1 MQFIACHVPQ
11 WLRRRGMIKMFMIMK
26 LTTIL
31 MLALCINA
39 SAKGY
44 SQNVSLN
51 ETNSPLDKVFREIKK
66 QSDYTFVYTKAQLKM
81 ANRVTV
87 NINNASIEEAL
98 DACFFDQPLT
108 YTIFNQMIVVKEKEK
123 TATTHTGSG
132 VINTPPPPITVTGK
146 VTNDKGEPLS
156 GATIME
162 KNTSNTTIAKED
174 GSFSITVTDEKSVLI
189 VSYIGF
195 DQQEIVVGSRT
206 VIPVQLIQQVTSLT
220 DVVVTGYGKSTRA
233 NLTSAQTT
241 VAAKDIEKTVNT
253 TIEQAIQGRAAGVYV
268 TQNSGQPGGGISVNI
283 RGISSLG
290 RTQPLYVIDGVQMQV
305 SEDVSFGSSSSV
317 NPLAGLNPSDIEDI
331 QILQGPSATAIYGSR
346 ASNGVILVTTKRGKA
361 GDFKINYVYQYN
373 LQTPPKHLDV
383 MDLRQY
389 AQMVNE
395 FHDLAGGTT
404 PPEFLDPSLLGEGT
418 DWQDALFNN
427 AAAHKHQLNLS
438 GGSNNTTYYLSGEYL
453 EQEGVAEGSGF
464 DRYSFRLNLDNKPRE
479 WATIG
484 ANLSFNQTNETLT
497 TTNYGDAQSPL
508 IASALQ
514 LTPQIPVT
522 NLDGSWGGS
531 DPINGANQYAPIN
544 PIAIANLI
552 TNEAKRRQFLGG
564 INLGITITKGL
575 VFRTSLNGSAGDGMS
590 TYYTPTY
597 NIDQWHYNTLASL
610 QSGTYSSWYWN
621 WNQLLEYNR
630 QIDKHSFTI
639 MASHEAQES
648 EWKALSA
655 GRTGFLTN
663 DIFDVNAGNP
673 TSATNSGGTYP
684 WSMESYF
691 GRVNYNYDNRYL
703 LTATF
708 RRDGSPY
715 FGADNRWGNF
725 PSVSVGWRASQE
737 NFFDIDFISELKL
750 RFETGLTG
758 NQGTG
763 SGIYAPLNTGAT
775 PWGTGFLPSTFTNSK
790 LGWEETSTVN
800 FGLNMGF
807 LKNRFNVEAD
817 FYVKNT
823 DNLILG
829 ASLPW
834 YMGTNGSPGSVGAPL
849 VNAGSLETKGWNLTF
864 ITTNISN
871 KDFKWE
877 TNLNL
882 SHFKT
887 TVTSLNSE
895 NAFIERVSWWMNNWT
910 QRAAIGYAPWL
921 FRGYI
926 AEGLFQSV
934 DEINNS
940 AVPVDNNGVRRP
952 TDPQTGIWIG
962 DVKYRDINGDKKID
976 VNDIT
981 NIGNPWPTLSMG
993 FINTFSYKGFD
1004 LSILI
1009 TGVSGNDIYNYIAAA
1024 NSNPNNIYLS
1034 RNLLLEGMD
1043 YAKLTT
1049 DASGKTYITNAGT
1062 FVPRITNNTIAN
1074 ENNHS
1079 KTSDRF
1085 VEDGSYLRLKNI
1097 SLSYNVPARYLGH
1110 TKVIK
1115 GFKATIS
1122 AQNIYTLTNYSGY
1135 DPEIG
1140 AYVGQGSSA
1149 QNQAIGIDFGRYPLT
1164 PMYSATIN
1172 VNF

>member
-1 MQFIACHVPQ
+1 
-11 WLRRRGMIKMFMIMK
+11 
-26 LTTIL
+26 
-31 MLALCINA
+31 MLAFCINA
-39 SAKGY
+39 TAKGY

-51 ETNSPLDKVFREIKK
+51 EINSPLDKVFREIKK
-66 QSDYTFVYTKAQLKM
+66 QSDYTFVYTKALLKK
-81 ANRVTV
+81 ANKVTV
-87 NINNASIEEAL
+87 NISNVTLEQAL
-98 DACFFDQPLT
+98 EACFSGQPLT
-108 YTIFNQMIVVKEKEK
+108 YTIFNKMIVIKEREK
-123 TATTHTGSG
+123 AVMSEPE
-132 VINTPPPPITVTGK
+132 VVANNTPPPPITVTGK
-146 VTNDKGEPLS
+146 ITNGNNEALP
-156 GATIME
+156 GATVME
-162 KNTSNTTIAKED
+162 KNTTNATTTKED
-174 GSFSITVTDEKSVLI
+174 GSFSITVASERSVLVI
-189 VSYIGF
+189 SYIGY
-195 DQQEIVVGSRT
+195 DRQEITVGNRT
-206 VIPVQLIQQVTSLT
+206 TVSVRLVQQATSLT
-220 DVVVTGYGKSTRA
+220 DVVVTGYGKASRV

-241 VAAKDIEKTVNT
+241 VTAKDIDRTVNT
-253 TIEQAIQGRAAGVYV
+253 TLEQAIQGRAAGVYV

-290 RTQPLYVIDGVQMQV
+290 RTQPLYVIDGVQIQV
-305 SEDVSFGSSSSV
+305 SEDVSFGSSSSS

-361 GDFKINYVYQYN
+361 GDFKINYVFQHN
-373 LQTPPKHLDV
+373 IQTPPKHLDV
-383 MDLRQY
+383 TNLRQY

-404 PPEFLDPSLLGEGT
+404 PQEFLDPSLLGKGT
-418 DWQDALFNN
+418 DWQSALFNN
-427 AAAHKHQLNLS
+427 ASMNKHQLNLS
-438 GGSNNTTYYLSGEYL
+438 GGSINTTYYMSGEYL
-453 EQEGVAEGSGF
+453 KQEGVAAGSGF
-464 DRYSFRLNLDNKPRE
+464 NRYGFRLNLDNKPRD

-484 ANLSFNQTNETLT
+484 VNLSFNQTNETLT

-508 IASALQ
+508 IASALT

-531 DPINGANQYAPIN
+531 DPVNGANQFAPVN
-544 PIAIANLI
+544 PIAIASLI
-552 TNEAKRRQFLGG
+552 TNNTKRRQILGGMNIG
-564 INLGITITKGL
+564 INLAKGL
-575 VFRTSLNGSAGDGMS
+575 VLRSSLNGNMGNGLS

-621 WNQLLEYNR
+621 WSEILEYTR
-630 QIDKHSFTI
+630 QIAKHNFTV
-639 MASHEAQES
+639 MAGHEAQES
-648 EWKALSA
+648 EWKALSG

-673 TSATNSGGTYP
+673 TSATNGGGTYP
-684 WSMESYF
+684 WSMESYL
-691 GRVNYNYDNRYL
+691 GRVNYNYDNRYI

-715 FGADNRWGNF
+715 FGSENRWGNF
-725 PSVSVGWRASQE
+725 PSVSVAWRASKE
-737 NFFDIDFISELKL
+737 KFFNVDFINELKF

-775 PWGTGFLPSTFTNSK
+775 PWGTGFLPSTFTNAK
-790 LGWEETSTVN
+790 LGWEETQTN
-800 FGLNMGF
+800 NLGLNVGF
-807 LKNRFNVEAD
+807 LNSRFNIEAD
-817 FYVKNT
+817 YYVKKT

-849 VNAGSLETKGWNLTF
+849 VNAGSLETKGWNITLTS
-864 ITTNISN
+864 TNIN
-871 KDFKWE
+871 NRNFRWE

-887 TVTSLNSE
+887 TVTSLNSD
-895 NAFIERVSWWMNNWT
+895 NAFLERVSWWMNNWT

-934 DEINNS
+934 EEINAS

-952 TDPQTGIWIG
+952 TDPATGIWVG
-962 DVKYRDINGDKKID
+962 DVKYRDINNDGKITVAD
-976 VNDIT
+976 VT
-981 NIGNPWPTLSMG
+981 NIGNPWPKLTLG
-993 FINTFSYKGFD
+993 FTNSFSYKGFD

-1009 TGVSGNDIYNYIAAA
+1009 TGVYGNDIYNYIAAA

-1034 RNLLLEGMD
+1034 RNLLIEGME
-1043 YAKLTT
+1043 YAKLAI
-1049 DASGKTYITNAGT
+1049 DGSGKTYITNTGT
-1062 FVPRITNNTIAN
+1062 FIPRITSNTIAN

-1079 KTSDRF
+1079 KISDRF
-1085 VEDGSYLRLKNI
+1085 VEDGSYLRVKNV
-1097 SLSYNVPARYLGH
+1097 SLTYNVPVKYLNH

-1122 AQNIYTLTNYSGY
+1122 AQNVYTLTHYKGY

-1140 AYVGQGSSA
+1140 AYVGQGSSS

-1164 PMYSATIN
+1164 PIYTATIN